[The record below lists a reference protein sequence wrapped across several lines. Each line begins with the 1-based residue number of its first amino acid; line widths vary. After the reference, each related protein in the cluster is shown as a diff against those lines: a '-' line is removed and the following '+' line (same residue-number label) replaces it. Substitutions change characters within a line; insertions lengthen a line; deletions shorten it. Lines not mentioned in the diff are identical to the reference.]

1 MKVKR
6 GEVYLADL
14 SDASGSEQGKVRPV
28 VIIQNNRGNKYSPTT
43 IVACLSS
50 KIYTKHHL
58 PTHHLLPEGIGLKY
72 KSMVMCEQIRVI
84 DKNRLQKKI
93 ATVSRLD
100 MLAIDRKIKISFD
113 LHFHRLR
120 DWRFLCSLSFWKQS
134 FPSCFLLF
142 CR

>member
-14 SDASGSEQGKVRPV
+14 SDASGSEQRKVRPV

-84 DKNRLQKKI
+84 DKSRLLKKI
-93 ATVSRLD
+93 ATVGRLD
-100 MLAIDRKIKISFD
+100 MMAIDQKIKISLD
-113 LHFHRLR
+113 LRLHNQR
-120 DWRFLCSLSFWKQS
+120 K
-134 FPSCFLLF
+134 
-142 CR
+142 

>member
-72 KSMVMCEQIRVI
+72 KSMVMCEQIRVL
-84 DKNRLQKKI
+84 DKSRLIKKI
-93 ATVSRLD
+93 TKLD
-100 MLAIDRKIKISFD
+100 KRHMMHIDRRIKISLD
-113 LHFHRLR
+113 L
-120 DWRFLCSLSFWKQS
+120 KQQHLHS
-134 FPSCFLLF
+134 
-142 CR
+142 RK

>member
-72 KSMVMCEQIRVI
+72 KSMVMCEQIRVL
-84 DKNRLQKKI
+84 DKSRLIKKI
-93 ATVSRLD
+93 TKLD
-100 MLAIDRKIKISFD
+100 KRHMMHIDRRIQISLD
-113 LHFHRLR
+113 L
-120 DWRFLCSLSFWKQS
+120 KQQHLHS
-134 FPSCFLLF
+134 
-142 CR
+142 RK

>member
-58 PTHHLLPEGIGLKY
+58 PTHHLLPDGIGLKY

-84 DKNRLQKKI
+84 DKSRLLKKI
-93 ATVSRLD
+93 ATISRLD
-100 MLAIDRKIKISFD
+100 MLAIDRKIKISLD
-113 LHFHRLR
+113 LRLHNR
-120 DWRFLCSLSFWKQS
+120 KK
-134 FPSCFLLF
+134 
-142 CR
+142 

>member
-1 MKVKR
+1 MKIKR

-58 PTHHLLPEGIGLKY
+58 PT
-72 KSMVMCEQIRVI
+72 QIRVI
-84 DKNRLQKKI
+84 DKIRLLKKI
-93 ATVSRLD
+93 GTVSRVD
-100 MLAIDRKIKISFD
+100 MLAIDRKIKNQS
-113 LHFHRLR
+113 
-120 DWRFLCSLSFWKQS
+120 RFTFT
-134 FPSCFLLF
+134 
-142 CR
+142 

>member
-58 PTHHLLPEGIGLKY
+58 
-72 KSMVMCEQIRVI
+72 SMTRICSHMTI
-84 DKNRLQKKI
+84 DLYFNPN
-93 ATVSRLD
+93 
-100 MLAIDRKIKISFD
+100 
-113 LHFHRLR
+113 
-120 DWRFLCSLSFWKQS
+120 
-134 FPSCFLLF
+134 PSGNK
-142 CR
+142 

>member
-1 MKVKR
+1 MKIKR

-50 KIYTKHHL
+50 KINTKHHL
-58 PTHHLLPEGIGLKY
+58 PTHHLLPEGIGLKC

-84 DKNRLQKKI
+84 DKSRLLKKI
-93 ATVSRLD
+93 GTVGRLD
-100 MLAIDRKIKISFD
+100 MMAIDRKIKISLD
-113 LHFHRLR
+113 LRLHNQR
-120 DWRFLCSLSFWKQS
+120 K
-134 FPSCFLLF
+134 
-142 CR
+142 

>member
-6 GEVYLADL
+6 GEIYLADL

-28 VIIQNNRGNKYSPTT
+28 VIIQNNRGNKYSPTVIVAAITGRINKAKIPT

-58 PTHHLLPEGIGLKY
+58 PTHHLLPDGIGLKY

-84 DKNRLQKKI
+84 DKNRLLKKI
-93 ATVSRLD
+93 GTVSRVD
-100 MLAIDRKIKISFD
+100 MLSIDRKIKISLD
-113 LHFHRLR
+113 LRLHNQR
-120 DWRFLCSLSFWKQS
+120 K
-134 FPSCFLLF
+134 
-142 CR
+142 

>member
-50 KIYTKHHL
+50 KIYTKTSFTNT
-58 PTHHLLPEGIGLKY
+58 PSITRRYWIEI
-72 KSMVMCEQIRVI
+72 QIYGHV
-84 DKNRLQKKI
+84 
-93 ATVSRLD
+93 
-100 MLAIDRKIKISFD
+100 
-113 LHFHRLR
+113 
-120 DWRFLCSLSFWKQS
+120 
-134 FPSCFLLF
+134 
-142 CR
+142 

>member
-43 IVACLSS
+43 IVAF
-50 KIYTKHHL
+50 L

-84 DKNRLQKKI
+84 DKSRLQKKI

-100 MLAIDRKIKISFD
+100 MLAIDRKIKISLD
-113 LHFHRLR
+113 LRLHNQR
-120 DWRFLCSLSFWKQS
+120 K
-134 FPSCFLLF
+134 
-142 CR
+142 